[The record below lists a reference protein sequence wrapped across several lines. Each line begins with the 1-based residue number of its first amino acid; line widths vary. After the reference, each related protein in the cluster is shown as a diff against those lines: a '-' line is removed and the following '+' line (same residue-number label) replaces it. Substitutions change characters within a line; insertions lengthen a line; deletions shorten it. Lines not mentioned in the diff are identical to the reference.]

1 MSNTYNVAGF
11 SSKNGKVS
19 ARVANG
25 SAASRTKVLERDGH
39 TNVDL
44 IDLPAPMS
52 KEDAIVFV
60 SKAMNVPVAAPAV
73 KAAAK
78 PKAPQAPK
86 TFKVTKTKDEVKE
99 MLDPTPAPKPELTAE
114 EQAVK
119 DKNLK
124 TMQEVSAR
132 LSKMRDYD

>member
-25 SAASRTKVLERDGH
+25 SAVSRAKVLERDGH

-52 KEDAIVFV
+52 KEDAIAFV
-60 SKAMNVPVAAPAV
+60 SKAMNVQVAAPAA

-86 TFKVTKTKDEVKE
+86 TFKVTKTVDEAIAAI
-99 MLDPTPAPKPELTAE
+99 APKPELTAE

>member
-1 MSNTYNVAGF
+1 MSTYTIAGF

-25 SAASRTKVLERDGH
+25 SVTLRTKVLERDGH

-44 IDLPAPMS
+44 INLPTAMS
-52 KEDAIVFV
+52 KEDAVAFV
-60 SKAMNVPVAAPAV
+60 SKAMNVPVATPAV

-78 PKAPQAPK
+78 AAT
-86 TFKVTKTKDEVKE
+86 TFKVTKTVAEVKE
-99 MLDPTPAPKPELTAE
+99 MFTPTPEPKPELTAE
-114 EQAVK
+114 EQAMK

>member
-1 MSNTYNVAGF
+1 MSTYTVAGF

-25 SAASRTKVLERDGH
+25 SVTLRTKVLERDGH

-44 IDLPAPMS
+44 INLPTAMS
-52 KEDAIVFV
+52 KEDAIAFV
-60 SKAMNVPVAAPAV
+60 SKAMNVQVTTPTA

-78 PKAPQAPK
+78 PKAEK
-86 TFKVTKTKDEVKE
+86 TFKITKTKAEVKE
-99 MLDPTPAPKPELTAE
+99 MFNPAPVAKPELTDE